1 MTGLIPTGL
10 KLYFGIAFAA
20 VTLAVIGG
28 WTSGGSVIG
37 PISAG
42 YKGGIGDHVSY
53 SVLAGVAFVSLIV
66 GGMLTYFRDVD
77 AEEVARARVPQ
88 SLPLVSDPSQD
99 RFGRQLP
106 ESGSALSWLAWPSA
120 QRLPVSAWSFWQSSG
135 SNGP

>member
-77 AEEVARARVPQ
+77 AEEVARAMGTAAAPV
-88 SLPLVSDPSQD
+88 
-99 RFGRQLP
+99 G
-106 ESGSALSWLAWPSA
+106 
-120 QRLPVSAWSFWQSSG
+120 QRPVA
-135 SNGP
+135 